1 MESAATLEAARTLW
15 SAWQDGRCIDALP
28 EAVRP
33 ATEDEGFAI
42 QQAVTTLSSASRAGW
57 KIAATSTAGQQ
68 HIGVGGPLAGTLL
81 ASRLRP
87 CPARI
92 PLTGNAMGVMEAEF
106 AFRMGRTLAPR
117 DAEYTVDEVLDAVAS
132 LHPAIEVPDSRFAD
146 FVHAGGPQLLADN
159 ACASWFSPSE
169 ATTADWRAMDL
180 VAHEVTVR
188 IDGVQ
193 VGTGAGRN
201 VLGDPRV
208 ALTWLANRL
217 SRFGTPLSAGEIVTT
232 GTCLVPVAVRSGQVV
247 VADFGLLG
255 SAQVTFD
262 A

>member
-1 MESAATLEAARTLW
+1 
-15 SAWQDGRCIDALP
+15 
-28 EAVRP
+28 
-33 ATEDEGFAI
+33 
-42 QQAVTTLSSASRAGW
+42 
-57 KIAATSTAGQQ
+57 
-68 HIGVGGPLAGTLL
+68 
-81 ASRLRP
+81 
-87 CPARI
+87 
-92 PLTGNAMGVMEAEF
+92 
-106 AFRMGRTLAPR
+106 MGRTLAPR

-159 ACASWFSPSE
+159 ACASWFSPGE

-180 VAHEVTVR
+180 VAHEVAVR

>member
-1 MESAATLEAARTLW
+1 
-15 SAWQDGRCIDALP
+15 
-28 EAVRP
+28 
-33 ATEDEGFAI
+33 
-42 QQAVTTLSSASRAGW
+42 
-57 KIAATSTAGQQ
+57 
-68 HIGVGGPLAGTLL
+68 
-81 ASRLRP
+81 
-87 CPARI
+87 
-92 PLTGNAMGVMEAEF
+92 
-106 AFRMGRTLAPR
+106 
-117 DAEYTVDEVLDAVAS
+117 
-132 LHPAIEVPDSRFAD
+132 
-146 FVHAGGPQLLADN
+146 
-159 ACASWFSPSE
+159 
-169 ATTADWRAMDL
+169 MDL
-180 VAHEVTVR
+180 VAHEVAVR

-247 VADFGLLG
+247 VADFGVLG